1 MYINQKY
8 IYIYIINHLYTYIY
22 ISYNNCW
29 SIPCTS
35 MAAICSD
42 KSKFELRFASKR
54 VQTSRFFLTF
64 WSLETWKIAM
74 LLIGK
79 SWKHIYFILFLWA
92 MAFMAM
98 LNNQRVY
105 IYIYTSRVQICNT
118 SPQCHLGDNLINH
131 QILRK
136 TPKGNVPHTP
146 KWAGWLYTC
155 PSEKYE
161 FVSWDDEIPNIWEPS
176 PMWRK
181 GSQQLQ
187 RQQKWSHMGSN
198 SNFMT

>member
-1 MYINQKY
+1 
-8 IYIYIINHLYTYIY
+8 
-22 ISYNNCW
+22 
-29 SIPCTS
+29 

-105 IYIYTSRVQICNT
+105 IYIYIYIYPESKYATHRHNV
-118 SPQCHLGDNLINH
+118 
-131 QILRK
+131 ILATISSTIRF
-136 TPKGNVPHTP
+136 
-146 KWAGWLYTC
+146 
-155 PSEKYE
+155 SEKLLKGMFRIPQNELVGCIPAPLKNMSSSVGMMKFPIYGNHRPCGGRVPNSCSDNKNE
-161 FVSWDDEIPNIWEPS
+161 VIWVVIVISWLKSTYIGAS
-176 PMWRK
+176 
-181 GSQQLQ
+181 
-187 RQQKWSHMGSN
+187 
-198 SNFMT
+198 